1 MGYVSAREMRAYL
14 SEDEVLRWHLQHN
27 HFPSV
32 SAAFLPVAKVA
43 LGAARV
49 AIANDNAGLWESRLT
64 LPNGQKKTVAEIISG
79 LHLEAFLEES

>member
-32 SAAFLPVAKVA
+32 SVAFLAVAKLA

-49 AIANDNAGLWESRLT
+49 AIGTDDAGLWVTQLT
-64 LPNGQKKTVAEIISG
+64 LPNGQKKTVAEIICG
-79 LHLEAFLEES
+79 LHLEPFLEEP